1 MKVVAINGSPNKG
14 DGNTALILNPFI
26 EGMRGAGA
34 EVELFYTKK
43 MKIHPCNGDHVCHL
57 KTPGICP
64 IKDDMEMLMPKLVRA
79 DVWVFA
85 TPVYF
90 QGMSGALKNLF
101 DRLFPLLEANF
112 EVRDGHSRLHRR
124 RGTIGGKVVLVSNC
138 GNWEIDNFDQL
149 LEHVKTIC
157 MHLGKEFSGALLRPH
172 GGGMRHMIAKGISI
186 EDIFDAAE
194 EAGRQ
199 LVKDGTMRPETLEAV
214 SSKFLTIE
222 QYMQLS
228 NEFLESIFDLSTNEK
243 R

>member
-14 DGNTALILNPFI
+14 DGNTALTLNPFI

-34 EVELFYTKK
+34 EVELFYLKK

-57 KTPGICP
+57 ITPGICP
-64 IKDDMEMLMPKLVRA
+64 IKDDMKMLMPKLVRA

-85 TPVYF
+85 TPLYF
-90 QGMSGALKNLF
+90 EGMTGALKILI
-101 DRLFPLLEANF
+101 DRLIPLIAANF
-112 EVRDGHSRLHRR
+112 EMHDGHSCRR
-124 RGTIGGKVVLVSNC
+124 PRTIGGKIVLVSNC
-138 GNWEIDNFDQL
+138 GNWEIDNFDLL
-149 LEHVKTIC
+149 LEQVKAIC
-157 MHLGKEFSGALLRPH
+157 RHLGKEFSGALLRPH

-214 SSKFLTIE
+214 SSKFMTID
-222 QYMQLS
+222 QYMQIS
-228 NEFLESIFDLSTNEK
+228 NEFLESIFNLSTNGK
-243 R
+243 